1 MDTSEHTRHQGRPGG
16 APAYAGPDGASVSA
30 GPGSVSAH
38 EEPGSVPATEGSP
51 QRPRDAQ
58 GTRTRILDAAGAVF
72 AERGYEAATV
82 RDIAGRAGVNQALI
96 FRYFG
101 SKKALLTEVMAQGG
115 KEQLSNTPPDRLFE
129 TALRGVLEEGGE
141 PDSDRMLAVYLRS
154 IGSADAAPDT
164 VRALGE
170 EYAAALAA
178 LSSADDSKL
187 RAQLAMAW
195 LLGIGLMRVVV
206 GQEPLASAEPDEI
219 CGHVLTA
226 LEGLLRDDK
235 APGGGRTGEQRPG
248 ERP

>member
-1 MDTSEHTRHQGRPGG
+1 MDTSGNTRRQDRSG
-16 APAYAGPDGASVSA
+16 
-30 GPGSVSAH
+30 
-38 EEPGSVPATEGSP
+38 GSP
-51 QRPRDAQ
+51 ASEEAAHRPRDAR
-58 GTRTRILDAAGAVF
+58 GTRTRILHAAGAVF

-82 RDIAGRAGVNQALI
+82 REIAGRAGVNQALI

-101 SKKALLTEVMAQGG
+101 SKKALLTEVMAQGS
-115 KEQLSNTPPDRLFE
+115 KEQLLRTPPDRLFE
-129 TALRGVLEEGGE
+129 TALRGVLAEEGGE
-141 PDSDRMLAVYLRS
+141 PGSDRLLAVYLRS
-154 IGSADAAPDT
+154 IGSADAAPET

-178 LSSADDSKL
+178 LSSADDGTL

-219 CGHVLTA
+219 CRHVLTA
-226 LEGLLRDDK
+226 LDGLLRDEVLARDET
-235 APGGGRTGEQRPG
+235 APTGRAAKRRPD

>member
-1 MDTSEHTRHQGRPGG
+1 MSED
-16 APAYAGPDGASVSA
+16 AP
-30 GPGSVSAH
+30 H
-38 EEPGSVPATEGSP
+38 
-51 QRPRDAQ
+51 RPRDAR
-58 GTRTRILDAAGAVF
+58 GTRTRILHAAGAVF

-101 SKKALLTEVMAQGG
+101 SKRALLTEVMAEGG
-115 KEQLSNTPPDRLFE
+115 KEQLISTPADRLFE
-129 TALRGVLEEGGE
+129 TALRGVLAEGGK
-141 PDSDRMLAVYLRS
+141 PDADRLLAVYLRS

-170 EYAAALAA
+170 EYAAALAG
-178 LSSADDSKL
+178 LSRADDSEL

-219 CGHVLTA
+219 CGHVLAA
-226 LEGLLRDDK
+226 LEGLLHDENVPR
-235 APGGGRTGEQRPG
+235 GRAGDQRPEG
-248 ERP
+248 RR

>member
-1 MDTSEHTRHQGRPGG
+1 MDTSEQTLHQDRTGGGPPQRDIRHEDTPREDTP
-16 APAYAGPDGASVSA
+16 
-30 GPGSVSAH
+30 H
-38 EEPGSVPATEGSP
+38 
-51 QRPRDAQ
+51 RPRDAR
-58 GTRTRILDAAGAVF
+58 GTRARILHAAGAVF

-115 KEQLSNTPPDRLFE
+115 KEQVNGTPPERLFE
-129 TALRGVLEEGGE
+129 TALRGVLADGGK
-141 PDSDRMLAVYLRS
+141 PGSDRLLAVYLRS

-178 LSSADDSKL
+178 LSTADDSKL

-206 GQEPLASAEPDEI
+206 GQEPLASAEPDKI

-226 LEGLLRDDK
+226 LDGLLRDG
-235 APGGGRTGEQRPG
+235 AAAGGEGAGQRSD

>member
-1 MDTSEHTRHQGRPGG
+1 MDISEHTRQQ
-16 APAYAGPDGASVSA
+16 D
-30 GPGSVSAH
+30 GPGD
-38 EEPGSVPATEGSP
+38 GPASEDSP
-51 QRPRDAQ
+51 SRPRDAR
-58 GTRTRILDAAGAVF
+58 GTRLRILHAAGAVF

-101 SKKALLTEVMAQGG
+101 SKQALLTEVMAQGG
-115 KEQLSNTPPDRLFE
+115 KEQLSSTPADRLFE
-129 TALRGVLEEGGE
+129 TALRGVLAEGGK
-141 PDSDRMLAVYLRS
+141 PDADRLLAVYLRS

-170 EYAAALAA
+170 EYAAALAG
-178 LSSADDSKL
+178 LSSADDGEL

-219 CGHVLTA
+219 CGHVLAA
-226 LEGLLRDDK
+226 LEGLLHDENV
-235 APGGGRTGEQRPG
+235 PGGRAGEQRPQG
-248 ERP
+248 RR